1 MLPRQDGTG
10 RVRLGRITIAVAAA
24 VVLLVCAGAAH
35 AYEFRPSWGYAYID
49 DHPFQDPAG
58 AFLPANQAW
67 PRGRIRDT
75 ASDGAGV
82 RLTVRFF
89 FAGSQYSVDEGSH
102 VYVPIDRHHSAASA
116 EISHVRYQFCRL
128 NTATKETFDCLP
140 FLRIYRPPPPP
151 APSPPPPVDRDAD
164 GSSPPADCWDTNA
177 AVRPGAR
184 EIPGNGIDDDCAGGD
199 APARI
204 TATVSRVFQ
213 ASNKSTRVLR
223 LRIRD
228 APAGA
233 KVTVRCLGKRCRNK
247 RRKTTTVRANG
258 TANLRRLVP
267 RRLRPRTTL
276 EVRIVA
282 PNAIGKVVRYPIR
295 RRRVMEARNFCLP
308 PGAKNPI
315 RC

>member
-1 MLPRQDGTG
+1 
-10 RVRLGRITIAVAAA
+10 VAVLAAG
-24 VVLLVCAGAAH
+24 VLLVCAGAAH
-35 AYEFRPSWGYAYID
+35 AYEFTPSWGYAYID
-49 DHPFQDPAG
+49 DHPFQNPAG
-58 AFLPANQAW
+58 ALLPATQAW

-75 ASDGAGV
+75 ASDGASV

-89 FAGSQYSVDEGSH
+89 FAGHQYSVDEGSH
-102 VYVPIDRHHSAASA
+102 VYIPIDRHYSAASA

-128 NTATKETFDCLP
+128 NAATGETFDCLP

-151 APSPPPPVDRDAD
+151 PPTPSPPSPPVDRDGD

-177 AVRPGAR
+177 VVRPGAR
-184 EIPGNGIDDDCAGGD
+184 EVPGNGIDDDCAGGD
-199 APARI
+199 DPARI
-204 TATVSRVFQ
+204 TATVSRLFR
-213 ASNKSTRVLR
+213 ASSKGTRVLR
-223 LRIRD
+223 LRVRD

-233 KVTVRCLGKRCRNK
+233 KVTIRCLGKRCRFK
-247 RRKTTTVRANG
+247 RKAAKVRANG
-258 TANLRRLVP
+258 AANLRRLVR

-295 RRRVMEARNFCLP
+295 RGRIVDARTLCLP
-308 PGAKNPI
+308 PGAKKPT